1 MCLVGVALDAS
12 SQFPLV
18 IAANRDEF
26 YARPTAPLDWWD
38 GIVGGRDLK
47 GGGTWL
53 GATKAGRL
61 ALVTN
66 VRAPEHIAPDAPS
79 RGEIVQY
86 WLNGTKDFDALEAHV
101 TKSGFAGVNVL
112 AYEAGRIEH
121 VSNHGRSRTKL
132 ENGIHA
138 LSNATID
145 SPWPKAE
152 TLKSRMAKLV
162 ASSEDAERLAIAL
175 WDALADT
182 AIAPDDQLPDTGV
195 GIEMER
201 KLSPAFIRLPELG
214 YGTRS
219 STVVI
224 ASTTEGRT
232 LTLFER
238 THGPGGGDRRV
249 VIDAWR

>member
-1 MCLVGVALDAS
+1 MCLVGVALNVS
-12 SQFPLV
+12 ERFPLV

-26 YARPTAPLDWWD
+26 YARPTAALDWWD
-38 GIVGGRDLK
+38 GILGGRDLK

-53 GATKAGRL
+53 GATRSGRL

-66 VRAPEHIAPDAPS
+66 VRVPEHVAPDAPS
-79 RGEIVQY
+79 RGEIVRY
-86 WLNGTKDFDALEAHV
+86 WLNGTNDFDALEAHV

-112 AYEAGRIEH
+112 AYERNRMEH
-121 VSNHGRSRTKL
+121 VSNHGRPRTKL
-132 ENGIHA
+132 ENGVHA
-138 LSNATID
+138 LSNATLD

-152 TLKSRMAKLV
+152 ELRARMRTLVETAGS
-162 ASSEDAERLAIAL
+162 ASSDELAAAL
-175 WDALADT
+175 WDALADET
-182 AIAPDDQLPDTGV
+182 VAPDDRLPETGV

-201 KLSPAFIRLPELG
+201 KLSPAFLRLPELG

-219 STVVI
+219 STI
-224 ASTTEGRT
+224 AIAEGRT

-238 THGPGGGDRRV
+238 THGPGGGERRV